1 MKKWLASML
10 VLGLVMLVLMPVAS
24 TFATVADDEQVEQE
38 ILDIRRQMLE
48 LRKQII
54 DKSVAAGKL
63 TAEEGEKCKQKL
75 DERFEWHLQHGFE
88 KKYKQGKGKI
98 KKQRSN
104 PAQDVPAE

>member
-10 VLGLVMLVLMPVAS
+10 VLGVVMLALMPVAS
-24 TFATVADDEQVEQE
+24 SFAAVADDEQLEQE
-38 ILDIRRQMLE
+38 ILAIRRQMLE

-75 DERFEWHLQHGFE
+75 EERFEWHLQHGFD

-98 KKQRSN
+98 KKLRPN
-104 PAQDVPAE
+104 PSQDVPVE